1 MFLHTSWLLLP
12 CLDVCMCVILIIKK
26 NFFLTVPYSMWG
38 LSSLPGI
45 EPALPTL
52 AAQVLTTGLPG
63 KSNNLIILIS
73 RFWPTMRV
81 LCTSEG
87 RWFHSQA
94 NLIFSQWYIQFQ
106 RNIYFFL
113 LRIIIKIKL
122 LLWIWFP
129 KHWRRKWQPTP
140 VFLPWEFYGQRS
152 LMAWWATVHGVA
164 RVRLSD

>member
-26 NFFLTVPYSMWG
+26 KFFLTVPYSMWG

-94 NLIFSQWYIQFQ
+94 NLIFSQWYIQFHKE
-106 RNIYFFL
+106 IYISFCSELL
-113 LRIIIKIKL
+113 LRL
-122 LLWIWFP
+122 NYFCESG